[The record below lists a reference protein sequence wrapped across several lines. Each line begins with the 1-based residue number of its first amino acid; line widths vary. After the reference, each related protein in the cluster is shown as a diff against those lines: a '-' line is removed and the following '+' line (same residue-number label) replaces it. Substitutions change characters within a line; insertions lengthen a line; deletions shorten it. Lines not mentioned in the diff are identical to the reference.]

1 MSKNKGYSVDEF
13 CCICGRSGNE
23 VKMLVAGNYG
33 YICNECAQQAN
44 DYFKEQLAQRG
55 KLSKADMKL
64 LKPKEIT
71 EFLDNYV
78 IGQEEAKKF
87 LSVAVYNHYKRVLH
101 QQEKGA
107 GKKGDTP
114 DNDLDLEKSN
124 ILLVGPTGTGKTLLA
139 KSIAKMLNVPFAIVD
154 ATVLT
159 EAGYVGEDVESILTR
174 LLMDCDYDV
183 EKAQRG
189 IVFID
194 EIDKIARKSDNPSIT
209 RDVSGEG
216 VQQAML
222 KLLEGNVV
230 NVPPQGGRKHPEQ
243 RMIAVDT
250 TNILFICGGAFEG
263 IERKIAQRLNTQVVG
278 YGAQKK
284 TASIDKK
291 ELLKYVAP
299 QDLKSYGLIP
309 EIIGRL
315 PVLTYL
321 HPLGKEALLDILT
334 KPKNALVKQYTR
346 LFELDGIKLTIN
358 DDVLEFIVDTA
369 IEYSLGARGL
379 RSICEAILLDAMYEA
394 PSGRKKSLEITLPY
408 AKEKV
413 TKFTGAI
420 TMK

>member
-1 MSKNKGYSVDEF
+1 MAKNKYTDVEF
-13 CCICGRSGNE
+13 CAFCGRSAKE
-23 VKMLVAGNYG
+23 ADMLVGG
-33 YICNECAQQAN
+33 EFGHLICNHCVEHASDFFREELAKKRN
-44 DYFKEQLAQRG
+44 KEG
-55 KLSKADMKL
+55 VGNKALIL

-71 EFLDNYV
+71 EFLDQYV
-78 IGQEEAKKF
+78 IGQDEAKKF
-87 LSVAVYNHYKRVLH
+87 LAVAVYNHYKRINHVLS
-101 QQEKGA
+101 KS
-107 GKKGDTP
+107 KD
-114 DNDLDLEKSN
+114 DMDLEKSN

-139 KSIAKMLNVPFAIVD
+139 KSIAKMLNVPFTIVD

-159 EAGYVGEDVESILTR
+159 EAGYVGEDVESILVR
-174 LLMDCDYDV
+174 LLQDADYDV
-183 EKAQRG
+183 ERAQKG

-250 TNILFICGGAFEG
+250 TNILFVCGGAFEG
-263 IERKIAQRLNTQVVG
+263 IERRIAQRLNTQVVG
-278 YGAQKK
+278 YGARNKV
-284 TASIDKK
+284 AHIDKK
-291 ELLKYVAP
+291 ELLKYVSP

-321 HPLGKEALLDILT
+321 HPLDKAALLDILT
-334 KPKNALVKQYTR
+334 KPKNALIKQYER
-346 LFELDGIKLTIN
+346 LFELDGVKLKI
-358 DDVLEFIVDTA
+358 DEEVLEFIVDTA
-369 IEYSLGARGL
+369 IEYHLGARGL
-379 RSICEAILLDAMYEA
+379 RSICEAIMLDAMYDA
-394 PSGRKKSLEITLPY
+394 PSASKKSLTIKLPY

-413 TKFTGAI
+413 TKFTGTIAAG
-420 TMK
+420 KGA

>member
-1 MSKNKGYSVDEF
+1 MSKNKGYNPDEF
-13 CCICGRSGNE
+13 CCICGRGANE

-33 YICNECAQQAN
+33 YICNECAQQAT
-44 DYFKEQLAQRG
+44 DYFKEQLASR
-55 KLSKADMKL
+55 SKVSKEDLKL
-64 LKPKEIT
+64 LKPMEIT
-71 EFLDNYV
+71 QFLDNYV

-87 LSVAVYNHYKRVLH
+87 LSVAVYNHYKRIIH
-101 QQEKGA
+101 QQDKA
-107 GKKGDTP
+107 GKKGAAKED
-114 DNDLDLEKSN
+114 DLDLEKSN

-139 KSIAKMLNVPFAIVD
+139 KSISKMLNVPFAIVD

-183 EKAQRG
+183 EKAQKG

-291 ELLKYVAP
+291 DLLKYVAP

-315 PVLTYL
+315 PVITYL
-321 HPLGKEALLDILT
+321 HPLSKEALLDILT
-334 KPKNALVKQYTR
+334 KPKNALIKQYVR
-346 LFELDGIKLTIN
+346 LFELDGVKLEIA
-358 DDVLEFIVDTA
+358 DEVLEFIVDTA
-369 IEYSLGARGL
+369 LEYSLGARGL
-379 RSICEAILLDAMYEA
+379 RSICEAIMLDAMYEV
-394 PSGRKKSLEITLPY
+394 PSGKKKTFRVDLPY

-413 TKFTGAI
+413 ARFTGALI
-420 TMK
+420 